1 MGTIRDF
8 FHRRLVR
15 SLIGT
20 FLGSLIYCFS
30 IVFILN
36 KCEFY
41 AGGISGISQIL
52 ALKVLNIPALQSVF
66 IATFNIPLFIVGWKK
81 VSKRFA
87 ILSLLSVLLQ
97 TLLIYLFQLANNAGF
112 DPFKGLLYEVESTS
126 GEIVQV
132 GKITL
137 AVIGGILCGAGCAIP
152 LRCGASTGGTDI
164 ISQAFA
170 FNSNT
175 PFTYISGTI
184 DAIIIVVGTVL
195 GGNISIGVY
204 TIIRL
209 IVHVITLDKIHT
221 IYKFQKVTIITDKPD
236 EITKE
241 ILAHYPH
248 GITIFKA
255 TGAFSKTEKFVLE
268 SVIFTYELDDYRH
281 IVKEND
287 KNSFIYYTAIKGI
300 DGKFTRRAIS

>member
-1 MGTIRDF
+1 MAKIKKLFQNRLIRCI
-8 FHRRLVR
+8 
-15 SLIGT
+15 IGT
-20 FLGSLIYCFS
+20 VLGSLIYCFS

-52 ALKVLNIPALQSVF
+52 ALKVLKIPTLQSVF
-66 IATFNIPLFIVGWKK
+66 ITVFNIPLFIIGWRK

-87 ILSLLSVLLQ
+87 ILSLVSVGLQ
-97 TLLIYLFQLANNAGF
+97 ALFIYTFQLLYKAGF
-112 DPFKGLLYEVESTS
+112 DPFKEIIQEVVNTD
-126 GEIVQV
+126 GKTVIV

-152 LRCGASTGGTDI
+152 LRSGASTGGTDI

-170 FNSNT
+170 FNSNV

-184 DAIIIVVGTVL
+184 DATIIILGTIL
-195 GGNISIGVY
+195 GGDISVGVY

-221 IYKFQKVTIITDKPD
+221 IYKFQKVTIVTKNPEKITDA
-236 EITKE
+236 
-241 ILAHYPH
+241 ILARFPH
-248 GITIFKA
+248 GITIFKGM
-255 TGAFSKTEKFVLE
+255 GAYTKRERFVLD
-268 SVIFTYELDDYRH
+268 SVIFTYELDEYKR
-281 IVKEND
+281 IIKEND
-287 KNSFIYYTAIKGI
+287 AHAFIYFTAIKGI
-300 DGKFTRRAIS
+300 SGKFIRRAIS

>member
-1 MGTIRDF
+1 MEKIREF
-8 FHRRLVR
+8 FHHRLVR

-20 FLGSLIYCFS
+20 FLGSFIYCFS
-30 IVFILN
+30 IVYILN

-66 IATFNIPLFIVGWKK
+66 IAGFNIPLFIVGWKK

-87 ILSLLSVLLQ
+87 VLSLLSVGLQ
-97 TLLIYLFQLANNAGF
+97 TLLIYLFQLAYDAGF
-112 DPFKGLLYEVESTS
+112 DPFKGLLYEVEATN

-170 FNSNT
+170 FNSNM

-184 DAIIIVVGTVL
+184 DAVIIVVGTIL
-195 GGNISIGVY
+195 GGNISVGVY

-248 GITIFKA
+248 GITIYKA

-287 KNSFIYYTAIKGI
+287 KNAFIYYTAIKGI

>member
-1 MGTIRDF
+1 MNHISNFFKHRFVKGLLGTI
-8 FHRRLVR
+8 V
-15 SLIGT
+15 GAT
-20 FLGSLIYCFS
+20 IYCFS

-52 ALKVLNIPALQSVF
+52 ALKILNIPFLQSVF
-66 IATFNIPLFIVGWKK
+66 VALFNIPLFVIGWRK
-81 VSKRFA
+81 VSKTFA
-87 ILSLLSVLLQ
+87 LLSLICVGLQ
-97 TLLIYLFQLANNAGF
+97 TLLIYLFQLAQSAGF
-112 DPFKGLLYEVESTS
+112 DPFNGLIFEVTTTS
-126 GEIVQV
+126 GETVIV

-152 LRCGASTGGTDI
+152 LRYGASTGGTDI
-164 ISQAFA
+164 ISQAFS
-170 FNSNT
+170 FNSNI

-184 DAIIIVVGTVL
+184 DAIIIVTGTIL

-221 IYKFQKVTIITDKPD
+221 IYKFQKVTIITDKVD
-236 EITKE
+236 EITKD

-248 GITIFKA
+248 GITIYQA
-255 TGAFSKTEKFVLE
+255 TGAYSKTEKFVLE
-268 SVIFTYELDDYRH
+268 SVIFTYELVEYRH
-281 IVKEND
+281 IVQSND
-287 KNSFIYYTAIKGI
+287 PNVFMYYTAVDGI
-300 DGKFTRRAIS
+300 TGKFTRRAIS

>member
-1 MGTIRDF
+1 MAKIKKLFQNRLIRCIVGT
-8 FHRRLVR
+8 VV
-15 SLIGT
+15 
-20 FLGSLIYCFS
+20 GSLIYCFS

-52 ALKVLNIPALQSVF
+52 ALKILNMPALQSIF
-66 IATFNIPLFIVGWKK
+66 ITVFNIPLFVVGWRK

-87 ILSLLSVLLQ
+87 ILSLVSVGLQALFIYGFELL
-97 TLLIYLFQLANNAGF
+97 YSAGF
-112 DPFKGLLYEVESTS
+112 DPFKG
-126 GEIVQV
+126 IVQEVTNTDGNVVEV

-152 LRCGASTGGTDI
+152 LRSGASTGGTDI

-184 DAIIIVVGTVL
+184 DAIIIVLGTIL
-195 GGNISIGVY
+195 GGDISVGVY

-221 IYKFQKVTIITDKPD
+221 IYKFQKVTIVTETPDKIAD
-236 EITKE
+236 A
-241 ILAHYPH
+241 ILARFPH
-248 GITIFKA
+248 GITIFKGM
-255 TGAFSKTEKFVLE
+255 GAYTKRERYVLD
-268 SVIFTYELDDYRH
+268 SVIFTYELDEYKR
-281 IVKEND
+281 IIKEND
-287 KNSFIYYTAIKGI
+287 AHAFIYFTAIKGI
-300 DGKFTRRAIS
+300 SGNFIRRAIN

>member
-184 DAIIIVVGTVL
+184 DAIIIVVGTIL
-195 GGNISIGVY
+195 GGNISIGAY

>member
-1 MGTIRDF
+1 MAKIKELLQN
-8 FHRRLVR
+8 RLVK
-15 SLIGT
+15 SILGT
-20 FLGSLIYCFS
+20 LAGSLIYCFS

-52 ALKVLNIPALQSVF
+52 ALKVLKIPALQSVMV
-66 IATFNIPLFIVGWKK
+66 AAFNIPLFIIGWRK

-87 ILSLLSVLLQ
+87 VLSLTSVLLQ
-97 TLLIYLFQLANNAGF
+97 ALLIYLFQLAYAAGF
-112 DPFKGLLYEVESTS
+112 DPFSAIVVEVETTG

-152 LRCGASTGGTDI
+152 LRSGASTGGTDL
-164 ISQAFA
+164 ISQAFS
-170 FNSNT
+170 FNSNI

-184 DAIIIVVGTVL
+184 DAIIIVLGTIL
-195 GGNISIGVY
+195 GKNISVGIY

-236 EITKE
+236 EITNQ
-241 ILAHYPH
+241 ILARYPH
-248 GITIFKA
+248 GITIYKA
-255 TGAFSKTEKFVLE
+255 TGAYSKTEKFVLE
-268 SVIFTYELDDYRH
+268 SVIFTYELEEYRH
-281 IVKEND
+281 IVKQND
-287 KNSFIYYTAIKGI
+287 THAFIYYTAIKGI
-300 DGKFTRRAIS
+300 DGKFNRRAIA

>member
-1 MGTIRDF
+1 MNKFISF
-8 FHRRLVR
+8 FKHRHVKGV
-15 SLIGT
+15 IGVFT
-20 FLGSLIYCFS
+20 GSLIYCFS

-52 ALKVLNIPALQSVF
+52 ALKILNIPFLQSVF
-66 IATFNIPLFIVGWKK
+66 VALFNIPLFIIGWRK
-81 VSKRFA
+81 VSKTFA
-87 ILSLLSVLLQ
+87 VLSLTSVGLQ
-97 TLLIYLFQLANNAGF
+97 TLLIYLFQLAYAHGF
-112 DPFKGLLYEVESTS
+112 DPFNGLVYEVTTTA
-126 GEIVQV
+126 GETVVV

-152 LRCGASTGGTDI
+152 LRYGASTGGTDI

-170 FNSNT
+170 FNSNI

-184 DAIIIVVGTVL
+184 DAIIIVTGTIL

-221 IYKFQKVTIITDKPD
+221 IYKFQKVTIITDKVD
-236 EITKE
+236 EITRE
-241 ILAHYPH
+241 ILARYPH
-248 GITIFKA
+248 GITIFQA
-255 TGAFSKTEKFVLE
+255 TGAYSKSEKFVLE
-268 SVIFTYELDDYRH
+268 SVIFTYELVEYRH
-281 IVKEND
+281 IVNLND
-287 KNSFIYYTAIKGI
+287 PNAFMYYTAINGI
-300 DGKFTRRAIS
+300 SGKFTRRAIS